1 MRKKSEFNFWD
12 FLIWI
17 GIILLLG
24 WAFLK
29 AIGIINT
36 PVWVEMIP
44 YFGIGTTAIGAAYKI
59 GKIMMNLEIIGNKVD
74 KILTFEEDFREVNH
88 NQQLCLEGK
97 LQGSPYKKEN
107 EQ

>member
-1 MRKKSEFNFWD
+1 MK
-12 FLIWI
+12 
-17 GIILLLG
+17 
-24 WAFLK
+24 
-29 AIGIINT
+29 
-36 PVWVEMIP
+36 
-44 YFGIGTTAIGAAYKI
+44 
-59 GKIMMNLEIIGNKVD
+59 LETIGNKVD